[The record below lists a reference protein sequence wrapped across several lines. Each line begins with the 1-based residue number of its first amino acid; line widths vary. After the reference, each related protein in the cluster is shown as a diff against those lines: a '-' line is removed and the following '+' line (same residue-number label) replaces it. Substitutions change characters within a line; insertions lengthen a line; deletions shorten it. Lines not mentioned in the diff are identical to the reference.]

1 MWDTLND
8 IDIKIFLFLNN
19 MGIPQLDRFFMA
31 VTDWAFIPFAVMVAY
46 FFFTRIDKKLL
57 PSALILL
64 GIAILISDQL
74 CGNVIREMNIRLR
87 PCHMEELQGLFRPVR
102 AELTGF
108 CGGQYGFVSSHSGNA
123 FAMAVFSSMVLKGRV
138 KHIWCYTLFFAIVIA
153 YSRIYIGTHLTGDV
167 VVGGAI
173 GATAGVICALIYRW
187 AVPHI
192 IRILEK
198 KV

>member
-57 PSALILL
+57 PLALILL

-108 CGGQYGFVSSHSGNA
+108 CGGQYGFVSSHAGNA
-123 FAMAVFSSMVLKGRV
+123 FALAVFSSMALKGRV

-173 GATAGVICALIYRW
+173 GATAGVICTLVYRY
-187 AVPHI
+187 VSPY
-192 IRILEK
+192 ILK
-198 KV
+198 RFSR

>member
-187 AVPHI
+187 AAPHI